1 MNAARYVVAG
11 VARPRSAWF
20 AEVSQWANAAAI
32 PAEFVKCVGV
42 DELRVRIT
50 SGRAFSA
57 ILVDGG
63 LPGVD
68 RDLLAVARD
77 AGIAPLVVAEPAA
90 ASRWLALGA
99 SAVLSPALGRAEL
112 LDALASVAQLI
123 SNADPTPSFEPVGGA
138 PAPLHGQVIAVSG
151 SGGTGASTIAIA
163 AAQALAADNDRST
176 TGDVV
181 LADLRL
187 RAELGMLH
195 DAQAVTPGLQ
205 ELVDAH
211 RNARP
216 TTLQIRELCFA
227 VHGRD
232 YRLLLGLRRHRLWT
246 TLRPGA
252 VAAAFDGL
260 CAAFSYVVADVG
272 SDLEGEDVSGSVD
285 VEERN
290 VLNRTAIRRADV
302 VLAVGHASLKGL
314 HSLTALIQDL
324 RDFGVQP
331 DRIQPII
338 NAAPSPAR
346 ARAAFTRALS
356 ELVPPQRSSLAVER
370 DGAIVAEV
378 CPPAFVPVRNVDA
391 CLRSATPLPSAV
403 VDPVGAAVL
412 HRLRAGYAAQNEPT
426 PNGRRVTPGFLRRG
440 AVGQGMP

>member
-77 AGIAPLVVAEPAA
+77 AGIAPIVVAEPSAA
-90 ASRWLALGA
+90 ARWLALGA
-99 SAVLSPALGRAEL
+99 SRVLSPALGRAEL

-123 SNADPTPSFEPVGGA
+123 SNADPTPSFEHVGGA
-138 PAPLHGQVIAVSG
+138 PTPLHGQLIAVTG
-151 SGGTGASTIAIA
+151 PGGTGASTIAIA
-163 AAQALAADNDRST
+163 AAQALAGDSRAGND
-176 TGDVV
+176 DVV

-216 TTLQIRELCFA
+216 APQQIRDLCFT

-260 CAAFSYVVADVG
+260 CATFPYVVADVG
-272 SDLEGEDVSGSVD
+272 PDLEGEDVSGSVD

-290 VLNRTAIRRADV
+290 VLNRTAVRRADV

-314 HSLTALIQDL
+314 HSLTSLIQDL

-331 DRIQPII
+331 DRIQPVI
-338 NAAPSPAR
+338 NAAPSSAR
-346 ARAAFTRALS
+346 ARATFTRALA

-370 DGAIVAEV
+370 FGGVVAEV

-391 CLRSATPLPSAV
+391 CLRSAAPLPSAV
-403 VDPVGAAVL
+403 VDPVGAALL
-412 HRLRAGYAAQNEPT
+412 HRLRSGSAVQGDQVAS
-426 PNGRRVTPGFLRRG
+426 GRRVTPGFLRRG

>member
-77 AGIAPLVVAEPAA
+77 AGIAPIVVAEPGAA
-90 ASRWLALGA
+90 ARWLALGA
-99 SAVLSPALGRAEL
+99 SGVLSPALGRAEL

-138 PAPLHGQVIAVSG
+138 PAPLHGRVIAVTG
-151 SGGTGASTIAIA
+151 PGGTGASTIAIA
-163 AAQALAADNDRST
+163 AAQALAADNRS
-176 TGDVV
+176 GRDDVV

-216 TTLQIRELCFA
+216 APQQIRDLCFT
-227 VHGRD
+227 VHSRD

-260 CAAFSYVVADVG
+260 CTAFPYVVADVG
-272 SDLEGEDVSGSVD
+272 PDLEGEDVSGSVD

-290 VLNRTAIRRADV
+290 VLNRTAVRRADV

-324 RDFGVQP
+324 RDFGVHP
-331 DRIQPII
+331 DRIQPVI
-338 NAAPSPAR
+338 NAAPSSAR
-346 ARAAFTRALS
+346 ARATFTRALA

-370 DGAIVAEV
+370 LGAIDAEV

-391 CLRSATPLPSAV
+391 CLRSAAPLPSAV
-403 VDPVGAAVL
+403 VDPVGAALL
-412 HRLRAGYAAQNEPT
+412 HRLRAGSTAQDDPIAS
-426 PNGRRVTPGFLRRG
+426 GRRVTPGFLRRG